1 MDFST
6 SRAGAKSGDKR
17 IKDAIEMGNSKHF
30 GCCGAYVHLGTSGL
44 TGITSGT
51 YYAVYFPADVT
62 IVDIHFYN
70 WDDSDAVTGQTND
83 LDGVVFKGGTTIYG
97 DLKILDL
104 TASTDI
110 AILYKCCN

>member
-17 IKDAIEMGNSKHF
+17 IERAIETGNSKHF
-30 GCCGAYVHLGTSGL
+30 GCCGVYVHKGTSGL

-51 YYAVYFPADVT
+51 YYAVYFPEDVT
-62 IVDIHFYN
+62 IIDIHFHD
-70 WDDSDAVTGQTND
+70 WMDASLVPGETND

-97 DLKILDL
+97 NLKTLDL
-104 TASTDI
+104 TDSGDI
-110 AILYKCCN
+110 AILYKCC